1 MPSYITLINW
11 TDQGVKNFKDSVDRY
26 EAVQQ
31 AAGGT
36 GVKFTQIYWTVGH
49 YDMVGIIEAPDD
61 QTLTAALL
69 AAGAQGNIRTTT
81 MRGFDADEMR
91 GVIAKAG

>member
-1 MPSYITLINW
+1 
-11 TDQGVKNFKDSVDRY
+11 
-26 EAVQQ
+26 
-31 AAGGT
+31 
-36 GVKFTQIYWTVGH
+36 
-49 YDMVGIIEAPDD
+49 MVGIIEAPDD

-91 GVIAKAG
+91 DVIAKAG